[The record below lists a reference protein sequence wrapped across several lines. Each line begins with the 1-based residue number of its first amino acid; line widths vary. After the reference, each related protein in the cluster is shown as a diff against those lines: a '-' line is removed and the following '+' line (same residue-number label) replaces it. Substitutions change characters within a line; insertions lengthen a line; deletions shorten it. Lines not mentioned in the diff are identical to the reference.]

1 LAILN
6 YVGTIF
12 EVDDVGS
19 FGFEYTIVFV
29 FIFLR
34 NVWQKFLN
42 NLLQRKYFVLLQ
54 YRLLQIILVKK
65 VARALSELGVDEE
78 RVEYAFA

>member
-1 LAILN
+1 MTSLLNLRILLAILN

-34 NVWQKFLN
+34 NV
-42 NLLQRKYFVLLQ
+42 
-54 YRLLQIILVKK
+54 
-65 VARALSELGVDEE
+65 
-78 RVEYAFA
+78 